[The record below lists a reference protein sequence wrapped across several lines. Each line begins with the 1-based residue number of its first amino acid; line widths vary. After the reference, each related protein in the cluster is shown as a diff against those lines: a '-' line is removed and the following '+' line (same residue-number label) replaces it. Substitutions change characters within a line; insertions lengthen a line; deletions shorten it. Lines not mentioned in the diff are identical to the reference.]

1 MTTWKLTTLLFIA
14 ALISG
19 CGTSLTDK
27 ELLDSSKDHLDKGE
41 LRAAAIQLKSVLQQS
56 PDNME
61 ARWLL
66 GKIHMELG
74 NQAYAEKELRR
85 AQELGVADEAVLPLL
100 AQTLASQGKLKDLL
114 DIQTNGL
121 SVAAQTQ
128 ILAAQ
133 AATLIAQNK
142 FDQAEAKISHALSLD
157 LNSASALTEQARLL
171 TTKSELA
178 QARNQL
184 ENLLKQDSTYAPAW
198 SLLGEIHRRE
208 QQPEK
213 AEAAFAKAI
222 EYRLNNFADRLK
234 RTLVRIE
241 LKKYDKAQADID
253 ILNRKL
259 PQYFE
264 THYAQGLVHFFQQR
278 YPQAQA
284 SFEAALKGNEGYQQA
299 QFYLGATYDLLGQHE
314 QAEHYISRFVAANPN
329 NIASRRVLAQIRLRA
344 GEFTEVEKLLLPV
357 IRTKEDDIDS
367 LKMLASAYMQQ
378 GRGSEGITL
387 FSKIATLQ
395 PDSAIAQ
402 LDLASALLVNGDESK
417 GLKQLDAA
425 LALDPT
431 KQNFADEILIRHYL
445 LRKNFNKAFTAANSY
460 RLRNPELAEP
470 YKLLGLIHL
479 AKQEIQTAKTDFEKA
494 RKLAPGD
501 ILANH
506 SLASLAMQNNDYAV
520 TRQHYEEVLTHHS
533 DHLDTLMKL
542 SIIDEREGRE
552 EDMINHLKQAI
563 AAHPEAVQPRTS
575 LARHHLSKGA
585 PEQVTAALGD
595 LQQTQIKNPL
605 VLTVLGQSQLAQR
618 AATDA
623 KITFDRLIDLQPE
636 SAQAHYLLA
645 LAHAQLGNTQK
656 LELELKKT
664 IALESN
670 HLPARL
676 ALARVSL
683 LQQNTEEAKQQLA
696 TLKKNAPDNPDVMTL
711 EATLARVSGKQDK
724 ALDIYTEVFENVS
737 SSTSMLALAQQK
749 WGMDDKEG
757 TLTLLEQW
765 LEQHPQDVSA
775 RLRLAHALSS
785 LKRTTD
791 AVEQY
796 EMVLAESENN
806 LAALNNLAWL
816 LTKSSP
822 KQALKYAEKANS
834 LAPGSAE
841 ITDTLAMI
849 LMENGEFERALR
861 INERAINKFSD
872 KPSLPYHRAQI
883 LEAAGRSSEAQ
894 SQLSSLLRNTQA
906 FPERKKAEQML
917 RRLNDASKP

>member
-27 ELLDSSKDHLDKGE
+27 ELLDSSKDHIDKGE

-85 AQELGVADEAVLPLL
+85 AKELGLADEAVLPLL
-100 AQTLASQGKLKDLL
+100 ALTLASQGKLKDLL
-114 DIQTNGL
+114 EIQTNGL
-121 SVAAQTQ
+121 SVASQTQ

-142 FDQAEAKISHALSLD
+142 PDQAEAKISHALSLD
-157 LNSASALTEQARLL
+157 PNSAPALTEQARLL
-171 TTKSELA
+171 TTKGELA
-178 QARNQL
+178 QSRNQL
-184 ENLLKQDSTYAPAW
+184 ETLLKQDSTYAPAW
-198 SLLGEIHRRE
+198 SLLGEIHRRDL
-208 QQPEK
+208 QPEN
-213 AEAAFAKAI
+213 AEVAFSKAI
-222 EYRLNNFADRLK
+222 KHRLNNFADRLK

-241 LKKYDKAQADID
+241 LKKYDEAQADID
-253 ILNRKL
+253 ILKRKL

-264 THYAQGLVHFFQQR
+264 ILYAQGLVHFYQQR
-278 YPQAQA
+278 YPQAQT

-299 QFYLGATYDLLGQHE
+299 QFYLGATYDLLGQQV
-314 QAEHYISRFVAANPN
+314 QAEYYISRFVAANPN
-329 NIASRRVLAQIRLRA
+329 HIAGRKVLAQIRLRA
-344 GEFTEVEKLLLPV
+344 DEFTDVEKLLLPV
-357 IRTKEDDIDS
+357 IRTKEDDTDS

-378 GRGSEGITL
+378 GRGSEGIAL

-402 LDLASALLVNGDESK
+402 LDLASALLVSGDENK
-417 GLKQLDAA
+417 GLKQLEAA
-425 LALDPT
+425 LALDP
-431 KQNFADEILIRHYL
+431 KMQNVADEVLIRHYL
-445 LRKNFNKAFTAANSY
+445 LRKEFDKAFTAADSY

-479 AKQEIQTAKTDFEKA
+479 AKQENQTAKTDFEKA
-494 RKLAPGD
+494 RQLAPGD
-501 ILANH
+501 ILANN
-506 SLASLAMQNNDYAV
+506 SLASLAMQDNDYV
-520 TRQHYEEVLTHHS
+520 VSRQRYEEILAHHK

-542 SIIDEREGRE
+542 SLLDELEGRE
-552 EDMINHLKQAI
+552 EDMIKHLQQAI
-563 AAHPEAVQPRTS
+563 AAHPDAVQPRTS
-575 LARHHLSKGA
+575 LARYYLTKGA

-595 LQQTQIKNPL
+595 LQQSQIKNPL

-618 AATDA
+618 AAADA
-623 KITFDRLIDLQPE
+623 KVTFDRLIELQPE

-645 LAHAQLGNTQK
+645 LAHAQLGNTQT

-664 IALESN
+664 IALETN

-683 LQQNTEEAKQQLA
+683 LQQNIEVAKQQLA
-696 TLKKNAPDNPDVMTL
+696 SLKRNAPDNPDVMTL

-749 WGMDDKEG
+749 WAMNDKEG

-765 LEQHPQDVSA
+765 LEQQPKDISA
-775 RLRLAHALSS
+775 RLRLAHALSNMG
-785 LKRTTD
+785 RTTD
-791 AVEQY
+791 SVEQY
-796 EMVLAESENN
+796 KRVLAQSENN

-816 LTKSSP
+816 LTEPNP
-822 KQALKYAEKANS
+822 KQALEYAEKASS

-841 ITDTLAMI
+841 ITDTLAII
-849 LMENGEFERALR
+849 LMKNGEFERALR
-861 INERAINKFSD
+861 INERAMNKFTNN
-872 KPSLPYHRAQI
+872 PSFPYHRAQI
-883 LEAAGRSSEAQ
+883 LEAAGRRTEAQ
-894 SQLSSLLRNTQA
+894 SQLSSLLRNTQP
-906 FPERKKAEQML
+906 FPERQEAEQML
-917 RRLNDASKP
+917 NRLSAASKP